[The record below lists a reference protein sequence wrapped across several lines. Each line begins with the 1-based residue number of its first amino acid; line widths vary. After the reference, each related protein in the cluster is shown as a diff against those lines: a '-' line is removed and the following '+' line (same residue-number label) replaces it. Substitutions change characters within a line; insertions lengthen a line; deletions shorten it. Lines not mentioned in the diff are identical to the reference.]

1 MPECLKLSGGHSG
14 KTEKAIIRGTDPF
27 FAGKNYRS
35 SASVEYV
42 FAMPV
47 VFEKDGF
54 KFGFYSNDHRPI
66 HVHVRKAGA
75 EAIFDIEDGV
85 ELRESH
91 GFKVRD
97 LARAEELAEENR
109 IQIIEAWH
117 EHLD

>member
-1 MPECLKLSGGHSG
+1 MEGAL
-14 KTEKAIIRGTDPF
+14 EKREKKRQYAGLTPF
-27 FAGKNYRS
+27 SYRS
-35 SASVEYV
+35 PASLEYV

-117 EHLD
+117 EHLN